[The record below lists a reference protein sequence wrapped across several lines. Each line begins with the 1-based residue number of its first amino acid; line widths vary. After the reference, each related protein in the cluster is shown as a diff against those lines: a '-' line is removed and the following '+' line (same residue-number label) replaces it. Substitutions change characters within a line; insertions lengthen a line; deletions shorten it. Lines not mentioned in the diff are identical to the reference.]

1 MEKRKYNNF
10 EETPVW
16 QNAHSLVLKIYEI
29 SRAFPREELYNL
41 VSQIRRAAVSIETN
55 IAEAFGRFH
64 FLDKTNFYYN
74 ARGSTEEVKSLLI
87 TAKDLHY
94 ISNDG
99 YEKMRFDLENLGQ
112 ELNLVIN
119 SVRKSKERG

>member
-16 QNAHSLVLKIYEI
+16 RNAHSLVLKIYEI
-29 SRAFPREELYNL
+29 SRVFPKEELYNL
-41 VSQIRRAAVSIETN
+41 VSQIRRATVSIETN

-74 ARGSTEEVKSLLI
+74 ARGSAEEVKSLLI
-87 TAKDLHY
+87 TARDLRY
-94 ISNDG
+94 ISSGD
-99 YEKMRFDLENLGQ
+99 YEKMRLDLESLGR

-119 SVRKSKERG
+119 SVRKSKERE